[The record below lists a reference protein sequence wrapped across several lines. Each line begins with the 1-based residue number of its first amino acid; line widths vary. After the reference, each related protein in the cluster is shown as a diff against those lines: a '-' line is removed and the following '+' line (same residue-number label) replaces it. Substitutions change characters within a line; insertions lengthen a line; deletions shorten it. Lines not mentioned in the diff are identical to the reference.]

1 MHFVLPLVNKPY
13 LFFKNDYFVLSDKL
27 IVPIFI
33 FKTYTNNYQLVR
45 TLFKIRKPS
54 IFNKR
59 GFRILNKIFYKK
71 KGKITTYI
79 TNK

>member
-1 MHFVLPLVNKPY
+1 MQFLLPISNKPF
-13 LFFKNDYFVLSDKL
+13 LIFNNDYFVIAKKNK
-27 IVPIFI
+27 PIFYI
-33 FKTYTNNYQLVR
+33 TISYISNFQIIKKLHCI
-45 TLFKIRKPS
+45 KKPS

-59 GFRILNKIFYKK
+59 GFRTFNRLFYKK

>member
-1 MHFVLPLVNKPY
+1 MYFILPIVNKPY
-13 LFFKNDYFVLSDKL
+13 MFFKSNYFVFTDKL
-27 IVPIFI
+27 TIPLYI
-33 FKTYTNNYQLVR
+33 FKTSLNNYQIIRQL
-45 TLFKIRKPS
+45 LKIRKPS

-71 KGKITTYI
+71 KGKITTYV